1 MDTDPTII
9 LLCLAEYQKQEIPV
23 QQNKNYLRLLG
34 FTDVGR
40 RFLKEKRDF
49 YLFPNRKKEAQEAEL
64 LVRSDQIY
72 QLGGNIPEQNFGQIP
87 IRV

>member
-1 MDTDPTII
+1 YSRI
-9 LLCLAEYQKQEIPV
+9 
-23 QQNKNYLRLLG
+23 G
-34 FTDVGR
+34 
-40 RFLKEKRDF
+40 
-49 YLFPNRKKEAQEAEL
+49 KKEAQEAEL

>member
-1 MDTDPTII
+1 CYV
-9 LLCLAEYQKQEIPV
+9 LLNIKKQEIPV

-40 RFLKEKRDF
+40 RFLKEKKEISIYSRIG
-49 YLFPNRKKEAQEAEL
+49 KKEAQEAEL